1 MGRGISGR
9 LFPIGQNGQRP
20 AVRDGPKYSSMPVG
34 RNQHGHFHLASN
46 LSAFLLIY
54 LFIYLF
60 IFSFVVYSTS
70 RANK

>member
-46 LSAFLLIY
+46 LSAFLV
-54 LFIYLF
+54 IYLF

-70 RANK
+70 HANK